1 MAYQLAELNIARMRG
16 VNMDDPIMKDFKNN
30 LDRINDIAEGSDGFI
45 WRLKDDNNNAT
56 AFNPFNDEKIIV
68 NMSVWRDIESLGN
81 FAFKSGHVEYLRRK
95 REWFETFGSA
105 YVVFWWI
112 PIGMLPTLEEAVVRL
127 NYLNTHGPTPHAFTF
142 RNQFE
147 PTTVIL

>member
-1 MAYQLAELNIARMRG
+1 MTCQLAELNIARMRG
-16 VNMDDPIMKDFKNN
+16 VNMDDTIMKDFKDN
-30 LDRINDIAEGSDGFI
+30 LDRINDIAESSDGFI

-81 FAFKSGHVEYLRRK
+81 FAFKSGHIEFLRRK

-112 PIGMLPTLEEAVVRL
+112 PTGTIPTLEDAVARL
-127 NYLNTHGPTPHAFTF
+127 DYLNTHGPTPHAFTF
-142 RNQFE
+142 RNPF
-147 PTTVIL
+147 PPSDSFL